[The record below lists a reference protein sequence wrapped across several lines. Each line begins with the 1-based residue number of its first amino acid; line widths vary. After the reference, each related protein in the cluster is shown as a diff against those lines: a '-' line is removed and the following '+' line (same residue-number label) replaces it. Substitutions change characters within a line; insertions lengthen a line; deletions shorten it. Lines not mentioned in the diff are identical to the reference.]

1 MLLIFFSGQCYK
13 RQMQPLRRT
22 ARTPFVRKPH
32 SIRLVEVPGG
42 HHRGI
47 KLSAEPDG
55 SCHGLTISEYV
66 FGATFI
72 NLGKIQVFVEQ
83 RSV

>member
-1 MLLIFFSGQCYK
+1 
-13 RQMQPLRRT
+13 MQPLRRT

-55 SCHGLTISEYV
+55 SCNGLTISEC
-66 FGATFI
+66 
-72 NLGKIQVFVEQ
+72 VFVLHLLILGI
-83 RSV
+83 